1 VRFQSI
7 FNTDSHNLRM
17 TSKQPLACLVL
28 AAGKGTRMR
37 SMKSKV
43 LHEIAGAPLVAYPIK
58 AAQELGAAPIVAIL
72 GHQITEVTKALET
85 RFGTGTIA
93 VVEQKDQKGTGDAVR
108 LGLAP
113 LSGFSGLVLI
123 LYGDVPLLRS
133 QTLKEMVDAAQASG
147 GLVMLTAKVPDPAG
161 YGRIVRDPSG
171 KVLCI
176 VEDRDTTAEQKQLN
190 EVNAGI
196 YVAPASFLLEATSK
210 LSPQNAQGELYLTD
224 IVPQAAASI
233 GVGTV
238 NVSAEE
244 MSGINDRAQLV
255 QAEAVMHARINEH
268 WLTHATIRSSHTVC
282 IDADVVIEPDVEI
295 HASVALRGKTKV
307 GAGARIGIGCVLTDT
322 IVGPGCEILPYTISA
337 QTTIGANCKI
347 GPFAHL
353 RPESELSADVH
364 VGNFVETKKTKIG
377 RGSKANHLSYL
388 GDTIIGEKVNVGAGT
403 ITCNYNGYQKQQTII
418 EDGAFIGSDSQ
429 LVAPV
434 RVGKNAIVA
443 AGATITQDVPA
454 GALAITRVAQT
465 HLEGYFNRLAARYA
479 DHAKTAAEKGKPR
492 KPDTE

>member
-1 VRFQSI
+1 
-7 FNTDSHNLRM
+7 M

-37 SMKSKV
+37 SSKSKV

-58 AAQELGAAPIVAIL
+58 AAQELGASPIVAIL
-72 GHQITEVTKALET
+72 GHQIAEVTKVLET
-85 RFGTGTIA
+85 RFGAASIT
-93 VVEQKDQKGTGDAVR
+93 VVEQKEQKGTGDAVR

-113 LSGFSGLVLI
+113 LSEFSGLVVI
-123 LYGDVPLLRS
+123 LCGDVPLLTS
-133 QTLKEMVDAAQASG
+133 KTLKLMVDAAESSG
-147 GLVMLTAKVPDPAG
+147 GLVMLTSIVGDPSG
-161 YGRIVRDPSG
+161 YGRIVRDGSG
-171 KVLCI
+171 NVLCI
-176 VEDRDTTAEQKQLN
+176 VEDRDTTTAQKQIN
-190 EVNAGI
+190 EVNAGV
-196 YVAPASFLLEATSK
+196 YVASASFLLNATSN

-255 QAEAVMHARINEH
+255 TAEAAMFARINSH
-268 WLTHATIRSSHTVC
+268 WLTHATIRSPNTVS
-282 IDADVVIEPDVEI
+282 IDADVIVEPDVEI
-295 HASVALRGKTKV
+295 HASVVLRGKTKI
-307 GAGARIGIGCVLTDT
+307 GTGARIGIGCVLTDT
-322 IVGPGCEILPYTISA
+322 VIGAGCDILPYTVST

-353 RPESELSADVH
+353 RPDSELSADVH
-364 VGNFVETKKTKIG
+364 LGNFVETKKTKIG

-388 GDTIIGEKVNVGAGT
+388 GDTTIGEKVNVGAGT

-418 EDGAFIGSDSQ
+418 DDGAFIGSDSQ

-465 HLEGYFNRLAARYA
+465 HLEGYSARLAARYA

-492 KPDTE
+492 KADTE

>member
-1 VRFQSI
+1 
-7 FNTDSHNLRM
+7 
-17 TSKQPLACLVL
+17 
-28 AAGKGTRMR
+28 MR
-37 SMKSKV
+37 SSKSKV
-43 LHEIAGAPLVAYPIK
+43 LHEIAGVPLVAYPIK

-72 GHQITEVTKALET
+72 GHQIVEVTKVLEA
-85 RFGTGTIA
+85 RFGEGNIA
-93 VVEQKDQKGTGDAVR
+93 VVEQKEQKGTGDAVR
-108 LGLAP
+108 LGMAP
-113 LSGFSGLVLI
+113 ISDFSGLVLI
-123 LYGDVPLLRS
+123 LCGDVPLLRL
-133 QTLKEMVDAAQASG
+133 QTLQKMLDAAQGSG
-147 GLVMLTAKVPDPAG
+147 GLVMLTAKVPDPTG
-161 YGRIVRDPSG
+161 YGRIVRDSSG

-176 VEDRDTTAEQKQLN
+176 VEDRDTTTEQKPIS
-190 EVNAGI
+190 EVNAGG
-196 YVAPASFLLEATSK
+196 YVAPASFLMEATSK

-224 IVPQAAASI
+224 IVPQAASSI

-244 MSGINDRAQLV
+244 MSGINDRTQLV
-255 QAEAVMHARINEH
+255 QAEVVMHARINEH
-268 WLTHATIRSSHTVC
+268 WLTHATIRSAHTVS
-282 IDADVVIEPDVEI
+282 IDADVVIETDVEI
-295 HASVALRGKTKV
+295 HGSVVLRGKTKI
-307 GAGARIGIGCVLTDT
+307 GEGSRIGIGCVLTDT
-322 IVGPGCEILPYTISA
+322 IVGPGCEILPYTVST
-337 QTTIGANCKI
+337 QTSIGANCKI

-353 RPESELSADVH
+353 RPDSELSADVH
-364 VGNFVETKKTKIG
+364 VGNFVETKKAKIG

-465 HLEGYFNRLAARYA
+465 HLDGYFNRLASRYA

-492 KPDTE
+492 RPDTE